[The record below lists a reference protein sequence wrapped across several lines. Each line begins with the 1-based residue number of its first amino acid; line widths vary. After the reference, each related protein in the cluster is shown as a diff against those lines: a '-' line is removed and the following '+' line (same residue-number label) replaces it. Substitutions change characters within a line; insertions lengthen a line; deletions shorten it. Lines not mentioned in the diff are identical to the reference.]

1 MALPRR
7 PISLKVYSI
16 TLSLLVLMVAVTA
29 LSARNLRVLNNE
41 VAALS
46 HYYIPLDQQAGS
58 VETLVRQ
65 QIVHVE
71 RILLLLQTRGADK
84 AAIEEEKRLFDQ
96 RGINADQVIDSS
108 LRLIDE
114 ALSSAEISVDRVAL
128 SLLKRELPEIQAA
141 RQQLHATFRQFLI
154 ESDEG
159 NPRSLGVVRNAL
171 AKEKDGINRQLEQV
185 IVALEKTTQDAADRA
200 QAEEQRAIR
209 LNWSITVIAGALGL
223 LLAALITRNLV
234 EPVRRLL
241 GGTRAVEQ
249 GDLSI
254 QIHADSADE
263 IAALTESF
271 NHMVSGLREKDAI
284 NRQLEKTILALEKT
298 TQDAADR
305 ARAEEEK
312 AIRLNWAITIIA
324 SVLGLILAAIITRN
338 LVEPVRRLLSGTKA
352 VEQGDLNVRIQ
363 ANSADEIAALTES
376 FNNMVAGLREKERI
390 KDTFGK
396 YVDPR
401 IVTGLLENR
410 LAASGGQKKTMTVF
424 FSDLAGFTTMCEH
437 LTPDG
442 VVRFLNQ
449 YFTLMS
455 EPIREHNGILD
466 KFIGDAIMA
475 YWGPP
480 FTGESEHAALACS
493 AALDQMA
500 RLERFR
506 ALLPDI
512 LGMRKGLPEVG
523 IRMGIST
530 GDVTVGN
537 IGSESAKGFT
547 VIGDTV
553 NLASR
558 LEGANK
564 EYGTGILISED
575 TWKMAGD
582 AIEAREV
589 DSIRVVGKTEP
600 LRVFELLGRKGESS
614 LDELRTGYEE
624 GLRHYRN
631 GDLDAAEACFAAC
644 LKIRPGDGP
653 SQVLI
658 ARLRHF
664 RANPDAR
671 RADGVWDL
679 KKK

>member
-1 MALPRR
+1 MRR

-16 TLSLLVLMVAVTA
+16 TLSLLVLMVVVTA
-29 LSARNLRVLNNE
+29 LSARNLRNLNNE

-46 HYYIPLDQQAGS
+46 RYYIPLDQQAGS

-71 RILLLLQTRGADK
+71 RILLLLQARERDR
-84 AAIEEEKRLFDQ
+84 AAVEEESRLFDE
-96 RGINADQVIDSS
+96 RGVNADQVIDSS
-108 LRLIDE
+108 VRLIDE
-114 ALSSAEISVDRVAL
+114 ALASADVRVDQVAL
-128 SLLKRELPEIQAA
+128 SLMKQELPDIQTA
-141 RQQLHATFRQFLI
+141 RQHFHATFRQFLI
-154 ESDEG
+154 EAAEG
-159 NPRSLGVVRNAL
+159 NPRSVKLVRQAL
-171 AKEKDGINRQLEQV
+171 VGEKDGVNRQLEKV
-185 IVALEKTTQDAADRA
+185 IVALQKTTQDAADRA

-209 LNWSITVIAGALGL
+209 LNWSITLIAGIAGL
-223 LLAALITRNLV
+223 L
-234 EPVRRLL
+234 
-241 GGTRAVEQ
+241 
-249 GDLSI
+249 
-254 QIHADSADE
+254 
-263 IAALTESF
+263 F
-271 NHMVSGLREKDAI
+271 
-284 NRQLEKTILALEKT
+284 
-298 TQDAADR
+298 
-305 ARAEEEK
+305 
-312 AIRLNWAITIIA
+312 
-324 SVLGLILAAIITRN
+324 AAIITRN

-352 VEQGDLNVRIQ
+352 VERGDLSIEVH

-376 FNNMVAGLREKERI
+376 FNHMVAGLREKEHI

-410 LAASGGQKKTMTVF
+410 LAASGGEKKTMTVF
-424 FSDLAGFTTMCEH
+424 FSDLVGFTQMCES

-442 VVRFLNQ
+442 VVKFLNQ

-480 FTGESEHAALACS
+480 FTGEGEHAALACFS
-493 AALDQMA
+493 ALEQMS

-506 ALLPDI
+506 AMLPDI
-512 LGMRKGLPEVG
+512 MGLRKGLPEVSV
-523 IRMGIST
+523 RMGITT

-575 TWKMAGD
+575 TWNLAKD
-582 AIEAREV
+582 AIEAREI
-589 DSIRVVGKTEP
+589 DSIRVLGKTEP
-600 LRVFELLGRKGESS
+600 VRVFELLGRKGE
-614 LDELRTGYEE
+614 LDQATAELKARFEE
-624 GLRHYRN
+624 GLAHYRS
-631 GDLDAAEACFAAC
+631 GELDRAGACFDAC
-644 LKIRPGDGP
+644 LRIKPEDGP
-653 SQVLI
+653 SKVLI
-658 ARLRHF
+658 ARLKHF
-664 RANPDAR
+664 RDNPQAR
-671 RADGVWDL
+671 PADGVWDL
-679 KKK
+679 TKK

>member
-1 MALPRR
+1 MPSTMRLARR

-16 TLSLLVLMVAVTA
+16 TLSLLALMVVVTG
-29 LSARNLRVLNNE
+29 LSTRNLQNLNNE

-46 HYYIPLDQQAGS
+46 RYYIPLDQQVGS

-71 RILLLLQTRGADK
+71 RIMLLLQARGRD
-84 AAIEEEKRLFDQ
+84 AAAVEDEKRLFDQ
-96 RGINADQVIDSS
+96 RGVNADQVIDSS
-108 LRLIDE
+108 VRLIDE
-114 ALSSAEISVDRVAL
+114 ALASTEVRVDRVAL
-128 SLLKRELPEIQAA
+128 SLLRQELPDIQSA
-141 RQQLHATFRQFLI
+141 RQHFHGTFRQFLAEI
-154 ESDEG
+154 EEG
-159 NPRSLGVVRNAL
+159 NARSLKLVREAL
-171 AKEKDGINRQLEQV
+171 AGEKEGINRQLEKIILV
-185 IVALEKTTQDAADRA
+185 LEKTTQEAADRA
-200 QAEEQRAIR
+200 QAEELKAIR
-209 LNWSITVIAGALGL
+209 LNWGITLIAGVLGL
-223 LLAALITRNLV
+223 LLAAVITRNLV

-271 NHMVSGLREKDAI
+271 NHMV
-284 NRQLEKTILALEKT
+284 T
-298 TQDAADR
+298 
-305 ARAEEEK
+305 
-312 AIRLNWAITIIA
+312 
-324 SVLGLILAAIITRN
+324 
-338 LVEPVRRLLSGTKA
+338 
-352 VEQGDLNVRIQ
+352 
-363 ANSADEIAALTES
+363 
-376 FNNMVAGLREKERI
+376 GLREKERI
-390 KDTFGK
+390 RDTFGK

-401 IVTGLLENR
+401 IVAGLLENQ
-410 LAASGGQKKTMTVF
+410 LAFSGGEKKTMSVF
-424 FSDLAGFTTMCEH
+424 FSDLVGFTQMCES

-442 VVRFLNQ
+442 VVKFLNQ

-455 EPIREHNGILD
+455 EPIREHRGILD

-480 FTGESEHAALACS
+480 FTAEKEHATLACF

-500 RLERFR
+500 RMERFR
-506 ALLPDI
+506 AMLPDI
-512 LGMRKGLPEVG
+512 MGLRKGLPRVDV
-523 IRMGIST
+523 RMGITT

-537 IGSESAKGFT
+537 IGSESSRGFT

-575 TWKMAGD
+575 TWEMARE

-589 DSIRVVGKTEP
+589 DRIRVVGKSEP
-600 LRVFELLGRKGESS
+600 VRVFELLGRKGE
-614 LDELRTGYEE
+614 LDAATLELKGRFEE
-624 GLRHYRN
+624 GLAHYRN
-631 GDLDAAEACFAAC
+631 GELDPAEACFKAC
-644 LKIRPGDGP
+644 LGIKQDDGP
-653 SQVLI
+653 SKVFL
-658 ARLRHF
+658 ARLQHF
-664 RANPDAR
+664 RDHPEAR

-679 KKK
+679 TKK